1 MDELKMVLKD
11 GTEIVLSEFTLPLH
25 TVVVRSTRAEVQA
38 IWDSLTEENLETVT
52 IQSGGE
58 TLFTFTDAI
67 VLGEQIVVNEDSTM
81 TGHYYLDGTRQDSGN
96 SEYEDAGRILL
107 GEVE

>member
-25 TVVVRSTRAEVQA
+25 AVVVRSTRAEVQA
-38 IWDSLTEENLETVT
+38 IWDDLTEENLETVT
-52 IQSGGE
+52 IQDNGE
-58 TLFTFTDAI
+58 VLFTFNDAI
-67 VLGEQIVVNEDSTM
+67 VLGEQIVVNADSTV
-81 TGHYYLDGTRQDSGN
+81 TGHYYLDGTRQEPGN
-96 SEYEDAGRILL
+96 SEYEEAGRILL